1 MPRYPHPSLRP
12 ICPSAPLSSFL
23 RLCYVQNSY
32 ESTSAGTKFGA
43 CLLPTTCVG
52 LGANIISQFE
62 SSGAGLKLNALSDSP
77 ADDGFSMSSVYGM
90 LVADTV
96 L

>member
-1 MPRYPHPSLRP
+1 
-12 ICPSAPLSSFL
+12 
-23 RLCYVQNSY
+23 
-32 ESTSAGTKFGA
+32 
-43 CLLPTTCVG
+43 VG

-62 SSGAGLKLNALSDSP
+62 SSGAGLKLNALSESP
-77 ADDGFSMSSVYGM
+77 SDDGFSMSSVYGM